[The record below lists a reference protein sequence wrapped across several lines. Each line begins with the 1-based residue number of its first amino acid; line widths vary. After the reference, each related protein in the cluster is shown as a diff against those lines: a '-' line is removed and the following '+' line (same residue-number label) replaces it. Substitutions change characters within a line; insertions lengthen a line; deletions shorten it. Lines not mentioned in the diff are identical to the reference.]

1 MDGQTPMS
9 TSRLHRL
16 VGRLSG
22 IRGRGVEP
30 VPVPAPAA
38 PPAAVV
44 PEPPVAVRRDPG
56 IDLAVATSVLAVASR
71 LTSAELRR
79 RLFEAV
85 TGLPDVTVVLPK
97 AGEAF
102 DLDLHSWEASIE
114 APAPGLAGT
123 VAETRSAGLRDHLG
137 SVRRRAGVV
146 VYESEGN
153 LP

>member
-1 MDGQTPMS
+1 MP
-9 TSRLHRL
+9 
-16 VGRLSG
+16 
-22 IRGRGVEP
+22 
-30 VPVPAPAA
+30 
-38 PPAAVV
+38 V
-44 PEPPVAVRRDPG
+44 PEPPPGAVGRDPG
-56 IDLAVATSVLAVASR
+56 IDLAVATSVLTVASR

-79 RLFEAV
+79 RLVEAV

-102 DLDLHSWEASIE
+102 DPDLHTWEAGIA
-114 APAPGLAGT
+114 APDPDLAGT

-137 SVRRRAGVV
+137 TVRRRAGVV